1 MKMKTKHPVRFLS
14 LLLVLCM
21 AAGMVPVVFAE
32 DTAPAAGTARDYDT
46 AADGDLLWTVDFHF
60 GETFEEWNYDESL
73 KNGLKITDTEAGS
86 GAKLTFTNKAAGV
99 VGFYGGNI
107 PMYTVKDRVYTLSWY
122 TENTNPENIRLASQF
137 SCVYKEKKKNN
148 ARVGINSVKSA
159 AFDRMMLILNGS
171 NKDELPPV
179 SRAAD
184 TANKNR
190 QYFKLLVDGVSM
202 VMRFYALNEDGEYQ
216 LIHTQQIEALK
227 PDAPCL
233 SVGMYTWDGV
243 AGNDEISMGDV
254 KIVKG
259 DQVNNPAAAWRAAYD
274 QAKDGEV
281 LSRVSFGDITANRT
295 GFGKVRNY
303 TYATAN
309 GRSLRLQ
316 LGADA
321 VSGTGAAQAFGVY
334 LPDTQAHRYGSY
346 TFEFYVN
353 SNKRVDFGV
362 LGVYNDTDDYHNI
375 GFSYFNTDA
384 TKMFMKDHGWTNVSD
399 AALTAAPY
407 RAALTVHQQ
416 MQTPKTGDGIACNV
430 KVEVD
435 SVNRIMHSYIL
446 TDEGFVKTASIAW
459 GEDSAL
465 GSTLYFYAWD
475 KGTDAEIGNLVIR
488 KGLTAEAEPAETAPK
503 AEAVQVGAVKDGK
516 VTLRFVGSGRQAD
529 FNRLGFE
536 ISAAA
541 GAETRTFGYKTRIGV
556 RRLTETTLDSTLAA
570 VTAES
575 LNALYLWGYTL
586 TDVPATG
593 TVTFTVRPYAILED
607 GSVRYGTALIFT
619 LENGILK

>member
-1 MKMKTKHPVRFLS
+1 MKRILAF
-14 LLLVLCM
+14 LLVLCM
-21 AAGMVPVVFAE
+21 TAGMVPAVFAE
-32 DTAPAAGTARDYDT
+32 NAAPAAGTARDYDT

-107 PMYTVKDRVYTLSWY
+107 PMYTVRDRVYTLSWY

-159 AFDRMMLILNGS
+159 AFDKMTLILNGS

-259 DQVNNPAAAWRAAYD
+259 DQVSNPAAAWRAAYD

-281 LSRVSFGDITANRT
+281 LSRVSFGNITANRT

-430 KVEVD
+430 KIEVD

-475 KGTDAEIGNLVIR
+475 KGTDAEVGNLVIR
-488 KGLTAEAEPAETAPK
+488 KGLTAEWRPAEADPDPIVMRGIQTMAGG
-503 AEAVQVGAVKDGK
+503 EAGTVSV
-516 VTLRFVGSGRQAD
+516 RFVAEIDGMDYDTA
-529 FNRLGFE
+529 GFE
-536 ISAAA
+536 
-541 GAETRTFGYKTRIGV
+541 
-556 RRLTETTLDSTLAA
+556 LQL
-570 VTAES
+570 
-575 LNALYLWGYTL
+575 LYNGK
-586 TDVPATG
+586 TG
-593 TVTFTVRPYAILED
+593 TVDLSTQKAFTSILAADQTVYPDAKGHYLVAIALTGIPEGATVRFTVRPYTASGEVKTY
-607 GSVRYGTALIFT
+607 GSTGTYVLG
-619 LENGILK
+619 ESNG